1 MPAFVQGMSEPHNSI
16 AIVYDFDHTL
26 SPGFMQDCTILA
38 HARID
43 PDTFWKS
50 CTALIT
56 QEGYDQEL
64 AYMKRL
70 LDYEAIRSLSNED
83 LRRMGTRLTFFPGV
97 PECFEELNAV
107 VRQPRYQEQHIQLD
121 HYVVSSGLQAI
132 LEGSEIAK
140 WTRAMWGCEF
150 AETDGH
156 LSFPKRTVSHTQKT
170 QYLFRVNKALLDVA
184 QDVNDHMPEAK
195 RPVPF
200 QHMIYVG
207 DGPTD
212 VPCFTVIKK
221 NGGLAVAVY
230 NPDDP
235 TRRSFAKCYDLMLHA
250 DRVHCMAP
258 ADYRHGSLLRLIM
271 EKRLT
276 EIADGIVE
284 QHRQN
289 VAAFRVP
296 APPP

>member
-1 MPAFVQGMSEPHNSI
+1 MSEPRNII

-26 SPGFMQDCTILA
+26 SPGFMQDQTILP
-38 HARID
+38 HAGID
-43 PDTFWKS
+43 PGAFWAS
-50 CTALIT
+50 CTALVT

-70 LDYEAIRSLSNED
+70 LDYEPIRALSNHD
-83 LRRMGTRLTFFPGV
+83 LQQMGARLTFFPGV
-97 PECFEELNAV
+97 PECFGELNALI
-107 VRQPRYQEQHIQLD
+107 RQPKYQERNIRLE
-121 HYVVSSGLQAI
+121 HYVVSSGLKAI
-132 LEGSEIAK
+132 LDGSAIAK
-140 WTRAMWGCEF
+140 WAKAMWGCEF
-150 AETDGH
+150 AEADGH
-156 LSFPKRTVSHTQKT
+156 IDFPKRTISHTQKT

-184 QDVNDHMPEAK
+184 QDVNDHMPEEK

-200 QHMIYVG
+200 AHMMYVG

-230 NPDDP
+230 NPEDT
-235 TRRSFAKCYDLMLHA
+235 TRRSFKKCYDLMMHA
-250 DRVHCMAP
+250 NRVHCMAP
-258 ADYRHGSLLRLIM
+258 ADYRTGSQLRLIL
-271 EKRLT
+271 EQRLT

-284 QHRQN
+284 RHRQDSE
-289 VAAFRVP
+289 AIRVP